1 KRGNGECKGL
11 NTNVSE
17 LQLERQF
24 LSMLK
29 QVDLTKEVD
38 NVDINKVEDQ
48 EEKKNNLDKE
58 LKSIQ
63 ARRKKWQF
71 AWMEDLITSK
81 DLKQRMKEE
90 EIKERQV
97 INALNELDEVTEEYD
112 IEEVKEL
119 LSDIE
124 INWNV
129 LTRTEKKQLVQ
140 TLVERIDYEKNGT
153 TVNLTNIELVV

>member
-1 KRGNGECKGL
+1 GSNLHGNSTTSKGKSYYMYRCSKRGNGECKGV

-63 ARRKKWQF
+63 ARRKKWQL

-81 DLKQRMKEE
+81 DLKQRM
-90 EIKERQV
+90 
-97 INALNELDEVTEEYD
+97 
-112 IEEVKEL
+112 
-119 LSDIE
+119 
-124 INWNV
+124 
-129 LTRTEKKQLVQ
+129 
-140 TLVERIDYEKNGT
+140 
-153 TVNLTNIELVV
+153 